1 MKLFNSLG
9 PNPRVVRM
17 FMVEKGMDLPS
28 EEVDLRGGENRRGP
42 YLDRNPAG
50 QLPTLELD
58 NGHYI
63 SEVTAICEYLEDVQP
78 KPPLIGTTPEEKAET
93 RMWTRRVDLNI
104 CEPLA
109 NGFRYAE
116 GLALFKDRMRVLPEA
131 AAGLKACAQDK
142 LGWLDGLMKERTWI
156 AGNRFTL
163 ADIHLYCFLDFGIG
177 VGQPLD
183 PAHGSVK
190 AWFDRVAARPS
201 AAASLHAASAQVGVR
216 A

>member
-1 MKLFNSLG
+1 MKLYNSLG

-17 FMVEKGMDLPS
+17 FMVEKGIEVPTV
-28 EEVDLRGGENRRGP
+28 EVDLRGGENRRGP
-42 YLDRNPAG
+42 YLDKNPAG

-58 NGHYI
+58 NGKHLA
-63 SEVTAICEYLEDVQP
+63 EVTAICEYLEDVQP
-78 KPPLIGTTPEEKAET
+78 KPALIGSNPEEKAET
-93 RMWTRRVDLNI
+93 RMWTRRVDLGI
-104 CEPLA
+104 CEPMA

-116 GLALFKDRMRVLPEA
+116 GLALFTGRMRVLPEA

-142 LGWLDGLMKERTWI
+142 LGWLDGVMDGKTWI

-163 ADIHLYCFLDFGIG
+163 ADIHLYCFLDFGVG

-183 PAHGSVK
+183 PKHTRVK

-201 AAASLHAASAQVGVR
+201 AAASLHAAVAQVGIR

>member
-1 MKLFNSLG
+1 L
-9 PNPRVVRM
+9 
-17 FMVEKGMDLPS
+17 
-28 EEVDLRGGENRRGP
+28 
-42 YLDRNPAG
+42 
-50 QLPTLELD
+50 
-58 NGHYI
+58 
-63 SEVTAICEYLEDVQP
+63 QP
-78 KPPLIGTTPEEKAET
+78 KPPLVGANPEEKAET
-93 RMWTRRVDLNI
+93 RMWTRRVDLGI

-116 GLALFKDRMRVLPEA
+116 GLQLFKDRMRVLPEA

-142 LGWLDGLMKERTWI
+142 LQWLDGLMDGKTWI

-163 ADIHLYCFLDFGIG
+163 ADIHLYCFLDFAAG

-183 PAHGSVK
+183 PKMTRVK

-201 AAASLHAASAQVGVR
+201 AAASLHAAVAQVGIR

>member
-1 MKLFNSLG
+1 MKLYNSLG

-17 FMVEKGMDLPS
+17 FMIEKGIEMS
-28 EEVDLRGGENRRGP
+28 MEEVDLRGGDNRRGP
-42 YLDRNPAG
+42 YLEKNPAG
-50 QLPTLELD
+50 QLPALELD
-58 NGHYI
+58 NGTHI
-63 SEVTAICEYLEDVQP
+63 AEVTAICEYLEDLQP
-78 KPPLIGTTPEEKAET
+78 KPALVGSTPEEKAET
-93 RMWTRRVDLNI
+93 RMWTRRVDLGI

-142 LGWLDGLMKERTWI
+142 LQWLDGLMEGRTWI
-156 AGNRFTL
+156 AGKRFTL
-163 ADIHLYCFLDFGIG
+163 ADIHLYCFLDFAAG

-183 PAHGSVK
+183 PKNARIQ
-190 AWFDRVAARPS
+190 AWFDRAAARPS
-201 AAASLHAASAQVGVR
+201 ASASLHPGVAQVGVR

>member
-1 MKLFNSLG
+1 
-9 PNPRVVRM
+9 
-17 FMVEKGMDLPS
+17 
-28 EEVDLRGGENRRGP
+28 
-42 YLDRNPAG
+42 
-50 QLPTLELD
+50 
-58 NGHYI
+58 
-63 SEVTAICEYLEDVQP
+63 
-78 KPPLIGTTPEEKAET
+78 
-93 RMWTRRVDLNI
+93 MWTRRVDLNI

-142 LGWLDGLMKERTWI
+142 LGWLDGLMDGKSWI

-163 ADIHLYCFLDFGIG
+163 ADVHLYCFLDFAAG
-177 VGQPLD
+177 VGQNID
-183 PAHGSVK
+183 PKHTKVK

-201 AAASLHAASAQVGVR
+201 AAASLHAAVAQVGIR

>member
-1 MKLFNSLG
+1 MKLYNSLG

-17 FMVEKGMDLPS
+17 FMVEKGIEMPL

-42 YLDRNPAG
+42 YLKKNAAG
-50 QLPTLELD
+50 QLPALELD
-58 NGHYI
+58 NGHYVT
-63 SEVTAICEYLEDVQP
+63 EVTAICEYLEDVQP
-78 KPPLIGTTPEEKAET
+78 KPPLVGTTAEEKAET

-116 GLALFKDRMRVLPEA
+116 GLALFKDRMRVVPEA

-142 LGWLDGLMKERTWI
+142 LQWLDGLMEGKTWI

-163 ADIHLYCFLDFGIG
+163 ADIHLYCFLDFAAG
-177 VGQPLD
+177 VGQSID
-183 PAHGSVK
+183 AKNTRVK
-190 AWFDRVAARPS
+190 GWFDRVAARPS
-201 AAASLHAASAQVGVR
+201 AQASLHPAVAQVGIR